1 MRTMAARLWFAPV
14 LAVCALFAAVPS
26 AAAAGRS
33 EKPRSEVLFRPVLC
47 AAPAYA
53 PSTTPVVTRL
63 RSSSCSAASLLT
75 ASNMAVAP
83 GNGAAGFTSNI
94 PQPEAGLA
102 SVPTTT
108 ATQDVPS
115 HDVLL
120 PGLPRASLLSMS
132 SSASTVRYVLGP
144 AELTSSSV
152 ATARA
157 FKNQTGAWTVD
168 YAMTASGA
176 VLWNKVAKENF
187 HQLLAIDL
195 NGVVVSA
202 PILQPTQL
210 VFSSFDGKGE
220 ISGNLTKSEA
230 FRLARALR
238 SGRT

>member
-1 MRTMAARLWFAPV
+1 
-14 LAVCALFAAVPS
+14 
-26 AAAAGRS
+26 
-33 EKPRSEVLFRPVLC
+33 
-47 AAPAYA
+47 
-53 PSTTPVVTRL
+53 
-63 RSSSCSAASLLT
+63 
-75 ASNMAVAP
+75 
-83 GNGAAGFTSNI
+83 
-94 PQPEAGLA
+94 
-102 SVPTTT
+102 
-108 ATQDVPS
+108 
-115 HDVLL
+115 
-120 PGLPRASLLSMS
+120 MS
-132 SSASTVRYVLGP
+132 SSGSKVRYVLGP

-230 FRLARALR
+230 FSLARALR